1 MPYLVAM
8 HTVVVV
14 ALDRVVPFDL
24 ATPLEVFR
32 RARLPDGRPGY
43 RVRVCAA
50 TSSVDAGL
58 FNIDAPWTLDALA
71 DADTII
77 VPGRSALTPV
87 PANVLDALRTA
98 AAAGTRIASICTG
111 TFTLAAAGLLDGLRA
126 TTHWMTATALA
137 QQYPAIDVD
146 PDVLYVDNGQI
157 LTSAGA
163 AAGLDLC
170 LHLIRRDL
178 GSAVAADAARLSVMP
193 LEREGGQS
201 QFIVHEKPP
210 TPQGSVL
217 EPVLQW
223 MEDNATQELSLG
235 DIARQSGMSARTLLR
250 RFREQTG
257 TTPLQ
262 WLHRTRVRQA
272 QFLLETTT
280 HPVDR
285 IAGQVGFGS
294 PTAFRDRFKR
304 ITGVSPQTYRSAF
317 Q

>member
-1 MPYLVAM
+1 M
-8 HTVVVV
+8 HTVVVL
-14 ALDRVVPFDL
+14 AMDHVVPFDL
-24 ATPLEVFR
+24 ATPLEVFGR
-32 RARLPDGRPGY
+32 VRLPDGRPGY

-50 TSSVDAGL
+50 ESPVDAGS
-58 FNIDAPWTLDALA
+58 FRIDAPWPLAALD

-87 PANVLDALRTA
+87 QPDVLAALRTA
-98 AAAGTRIASICTG
+98 AAAGTRIASICSG

-126 TTHWMTATALA
+126 TTHWVVAADLA
-137 QQYPAIDVD
+137 AQYPAIDVD
-146 PDVLYVDNGQI
+146 PDVLYVDNGQV

-170 LHLIRRDL
+170 LHLIRRDH

-193 LEREGGQS
+193 LEREGGQA
-201 QFIVHEKPP
+201 QFIVHQQPP

-217 EPVLQW
+217 EPVLRW
-223 MEDNATQELSLG
+223 MEDNAARELSLE
-235 DIARQSGMSARTLLR
+235 DIARRGGMSKRTLLR
-250 RFREQTG
+250 RFNEQVG

-262 WLHRTRVRQA
+262 WLQRARVRQA
-272 QFLLETTT
+272 QFLLETTA
-280 HPVDR
+280 HPIDR

-294 PTAFRDRFKR
+294 ATTFRDRFKR
-304 ITGVSPQTYRSAF
+304 VTGVSPHAYRSAF